1 MIVVTGAS
9 RGLGRTIADRL
20 VSQGHDV
27 FGLARTIE
35 DCPFPAVSCDVGDA
49 ASVKAA
55 AKAVK
60 QTKVPVTGL
69 INAAGIASMN
79 LALTT
84 PPKTV
89 EKIITTNLLGTI
101 YTNQSFA
108 PLIIRAGGGSIV
120 NFSTI
125 AVAIG
130 LEGES
135 VYVASKAGVEGFSR
149 TFAREMAGFGIRV
162 NCIAPGPI
170 PTDLTAGLKQGQL
183 DRIIDQQV
191 IPKPYS
197 PDDIADLVDMLL
209 DLKAASIAG
218 QVLHVGGV

>member
-9 RGLGRTIADRL
+9 RGLGRTISERL
-20 VSQGHDV
+20 INQGHDV
-27 FGLARTIE
+27 FGLARNVE
-35 DCPFPAVSCDVGDA
+35 DCTFPSLKCDVADPD
-49 ASVKAA
+49 SVKAA
-55 AKAVK
+55 AKAIKKLKKPVK
-60 QTKVPVTGL
+60 GL

-79 LALTT
+79 LVLTT
-84 PPKTV
+84 PPASV
-89 EKIITTNLLGTI
+89 QKIISTNLLGTI

-108 PLIIRAGGGSIV
+108 PLIIRAGGGAIV

-130 LEGES
+130 LEGEA

-149 TFAREMAGFGIRV
+149 TFAREMSGFGVRV

-170 PTDLTAGLKQGQL
+170 HTDLTAGLRQEQL
-183 DRIIDQQV
+183 DRIINYQV
-191 IPKPYS
+191 IRQPFEREAV
-197 PDDIADLVDMLL
+197 ADLVDLLL
-209 DLKAASIAG
+209 DKRSHSIAG